1 MRTALQPGDFGA
13 IVAMHGMLYADEY
26 GFDTTF
32 EAYVAGPMAEFVL
45 RASPRE
51 RIWVQA
57 RAGAI
62 AGCVAIVTAAEDV
75 AQLRWFLVHP
85 SARGTGIGRRLL
97 DAAVTF
103 ARDAGYARI
112 VLWTVAG
119 LEAAQHLYQ
128 RMGFV
133 CVEAAPARRWGVDVV
148 EEKHEMVL
156 APLVR

>member
-13 IVAMHGMLYADEY
+13 IVAMHGTLYADEY
-26 GFDTTF
+26 GFDATF
-32 EAYVAGPMAEFVL
+32 EAYVAGPLAEFVL

-51 RIWVQA
+51 RIWVEA
-57 RAGAI
+57 RGGAVV
-62 AGCVAIVTAAEDV
+62 GCVAIVMAAEGI

-85 SARGTGIGRRLL
+85 SARGTGLGRRLL
-97 DAAVTF
+97 DAAVSF
-103 ARDAGYARI
+103 ARAAGYARI

-128 RMGFV
+128 QTGFV
-133 CVEAAPARRWGVDVV
+133 CVEAAPVRRWGVDVI
-148 EEKHEMVL
+148 EEKHQMAL